1 MPNTKD
7 TKALPIKNTLHKIVQ
22 GMDILS
28 INLSKRSIVF
38 ILFVFDYNTNIR
50 LFFETTKL
58 FGGFFY

>member
-7 TKALPIKNTLHKIVQ
+7 TKALPIKNTPHKIVQ

-50 LFFETTKL
+50 LFFETTK
-58 FGGFFY
+58 